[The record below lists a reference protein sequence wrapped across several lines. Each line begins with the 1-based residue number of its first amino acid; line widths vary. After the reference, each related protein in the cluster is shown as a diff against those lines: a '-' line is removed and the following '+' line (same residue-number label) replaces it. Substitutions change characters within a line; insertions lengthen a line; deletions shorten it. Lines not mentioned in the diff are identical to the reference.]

1 MILNKLKKAV
11 SVFKQFWGILT
22 KKYRIYFILIFF
34 AIFIA
39 SLLETLGI
47 SVLLPFIQ
55 AVLNP
60 EQLMQNKYI
69 ISITRFFNITEKN
82 QFIIFITTF
91 VVLFYVLK
99 NTYQFWCN
107 YIKNKYRTS
116 LHGFISE
123 TIMESYLHRPYDFF
137 IKTNSS
143 ILVRNVIS
151 DSNSITLCVGCMFSI
166 LTTLLIIIFMSVFLF
181 ITDPIL
187 ASGLCLSAIVVL
199 IGPVLL
205 LGKKLRNEGADIR
218 TADAECYKYS
228 MPGFNGIKEIIVS
241 HKEDYFSDAYHKAFK
256 NKARHDLKKCVIEI
270 IPSRLIEVVCLSAL
284 IIIVT
289 VNVITGR
296 VVSEV
301 MVAKLGAFAIAAFKL
316 LPSVSSL
323 STDLNQFIVQA
334 AALNSVYE
342 ILNDNDKYINND
354 GNKEIKFTKNIKF
367 NNLSFFYEGNKDK
380 LILNKVSTEIIK
392 GDVVGIKGPSGSG
405 KTTFVDLLLGLL
417 NPTEGNITI
426 DNNEL
431 NHENILSWRRNIS
444 YVPQSAY
451 LTDDSIRANI
461 AFGIPESEIDN
472 VKIQKAIKESMLDE
486 YVNSLPNKEYTIVG
500 ERGVQMSGGQRQR
513 LSIARALY
521 TNPSIIIFDEATSAL
536 DETTEKE
543 IMESIDNLIGQKT
556 LIIIAHRLSTL
567 KKCNIIL
574 EVKDGDVIVSHK

>member
-1 MILNKLKKAV
+1 
-11 SVFKQFWGILT
+11 
-22 KKYRIYFILIFF
+22 
-34 AIFIA
+34 
-39 SLLETLGI
+39 
-47 SVLLPFIQ
+47 
-55 AVLNP
+55 
-60 EQLMQNKYI
+60 
-69 ISITRFFNITEKN
+69 
-82 QFIIFITTF
+82 
-91 VVLFYVLK
+91 
-99 NTYQFWCN
+99 
-107 YIKNKYRTS
+107 
-116 LHGFISE
+116 
-123 TIMESYLHRPYDFF
+123 
-137 IKTNSS
+137 
-143 ILVRNVIS
+143 
-151 DSNSITLCVGCMFSI
+151 
-166 LTTLLIIIFMSVFLF
+166 MSVFLF

-228 MPGFNGIKEIIVS
+228 MQGFNGIKEIIVS

-354 GNKEIKFTKNIKF
+354 GNKEIKLKKNIKF